1 MNQPIPRKI
10 GVRGPRRND
19 MKRSTLGVKRWRHVH
34 SRPKKI
40 NIVNTNTENR
50 WTNFVANWQKRHQ
63 SQRSSLQKAE
73 IRFGGLSEA
82 AEASSSTPVDRVG
95 LLVFM
100 LDSTR
105 YARKMADESVDSIL
119 LLNDLLCYVRN
130 MFDRVP
136 IKALKCSIVDFSTV
150 DVIVDAK
157 VRLLW
162 YWSHEKFYCTLTS
175 RWWKSYR
182 DQNWDF

>member
-1 MNQPIPRKI
+1 MNQFCCKLA
-10 GVRGPRRND
+10 
-19 MKRSTLGVKRWRHVH
+19 KRTSK
-34 SRPKKI
+34 P
-40 NIVNTNTENR
+40 
-50 WTNFVANWQKRHQ
+50 
-63 SQRSSLQKAE
+63 SLQKAE
-73 IRFGGLSEA
+73 IRLGGLS
-82 AEASSSTPVDRVG
+82 EASSSTPVDRVG
-95 LLVFM
+95 FLVFM

-157 VRLLW
+157 VRLL
-162 YWSHEKFYCTLTS
+162 
-175 RWWKSYR
+175 
-182 DQNWDF
+182 